1 MGTSPYSSAG
11 YISRSSAPYNGLDCD
26 FRVRS
31 GMIRHAGTGS
41 LAGGGGGFCDIMGGA
56 LT

>member
-11 YISRSSAPYNGLDCD
+11 YISRSQAPYNGLDYD

-31 GMIRHAGTGS
+31 GAIAGAGKGS
-41 LAGGGGGFCDIMGGA
+41 LAHRQTPAQHGQKMP
-56 LT
+56 